1 MVINLLS
8 TAFVASLSLS
18 IANLRESRNR
28 LIRLFADAND
38 RRGTCNSAVQ
48 QVQAQMAALPY
59 SDPISELSFT
69 RSLLALS
76 TIGLQ
81 ARDGSPEPGSVESSS
96 LVSVRHA
103 QSKSPDRAL

>member
-1 MVINLLS
+1 MIINLLS
-8 TAFVASLSLS
+8 MVFVASLSLS
-18 IANLRESRNR
+18 IANLRDSRNR
-28 LIRLFADAND
+28 LIRLFPDTD
-38 RRGTCNSAVQ
+38 DLRGTSNAALK
-48 QVQAQMAALPY
+48 QVQEQIAALPY

-103 QSKSPDRAL
+103 QSKNPGRAL

>member
-1 MVINLLS
+1 MVINVLS

-18 IANLRESRNR
+18 IINLRDSHNR
-28 LIRLFADAND
+28 LIRLFGDVD
-38 RRGTCNSAVQ
+38 ERCTESDSALKE
-48 QVQAQMAALPY
+48 VQAQIAALPY

-76 TIGLQ
+76 TVGLQ
-81 ARDGSPEPGSVESSS
+81 ARDGSPEPGSAESSS

-103 QSKSPDRAL
+103 QSKNPDRAL

>member
-1 MVINLLS
+1 MIISVLG

-18 IANLRESRNR
+18 IISLRESRNS
-28 LIRLFADAND
+28 LISLFAGTDEAANPVFEEI
-38 RRGTCNSAVQ
+38 RTQ
-48 QVQAQMAALPY
+48 IAALPY

-81 ARDGSPEPGSVESSS
+81 ARDGSPERGPVESSS
-96 LVSVRHA
+96 LVSVRRA
-103 QSKSPDRAL
+103 QSKSPDPTL

>member
-1 MVINLLS
+1 MVINVLS

-18 IANLRESRNR
+18 IVNLRDSRNR
-28 LIRLFADAND
+28 LIRLFADAED
-38 RRGTCNSAVQ
+38 RRGTCDSATR
-48 QVQAQMAALPY
+48 QVQAESAALPG
-59 SDPISELSFT
+59 SDPISELNFT

-76 TIGLQ
+76 TVGLQ

-103 QSKSPDRAL
+103 QSKSPDRVL